1 MHFGREAV
9 PKYLMSSDKTPLPA
23 DVRTD
28 TRDLPQRERVLALQ
42 FTGGIPHHEGAVG
55 SVSQF
60 LVHFLSA
67 NTHEDRNGWRRADRR
82 KSPAAC
88 CAREFY
94 DQSLTWRFLPS
105 TTQPLS
111 AGCWCPSPLMEPF
124 STWLVLQEELKKTK
138 QNREK

>member
-1 MHFGREAV
+1 
-9 PKYLMSSDKTPLPA
+9 MSLDKTLLPA

-28 TRDLPQRERVLALQ
+28 TRVLPQRERVLALQ
-42 FTGGIPHHEGAVG
+42 LTGGVPHHEGAVG

-67 NTHEDRNGWRRADRR
+67 NTSMRTGMVG
-82 KSPAAC
+82 SPVAC

-105 TTQPLS
+105 TTRPLS
-111 AGCWCPSPLMEPF
+111 AGCWCPSRLMEPF
-124 STWLVLQEELKKTK
+124 STWLVLQEELKKIK
-138 QNREK
+138 QNREN